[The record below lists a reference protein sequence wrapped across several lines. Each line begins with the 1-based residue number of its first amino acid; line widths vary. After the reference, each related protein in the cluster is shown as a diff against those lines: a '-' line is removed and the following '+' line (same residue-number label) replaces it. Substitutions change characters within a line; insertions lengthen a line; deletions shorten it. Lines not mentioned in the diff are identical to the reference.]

1 MTALRTG
8 QVLLML
14 AGLIAWALQF
24 TLIYGATSTL
34 CGREWANATLLGLGI
49 VQASILIATLAA
61 LAGTGAAFAWS
72 LWEYRWTEARQ
83 TSPADRFMI
92 QTAVLINGFS
102 LIVILWQG
110 IPAFILPA
118 CA

>member
-24 TLIYGATSTL
+24 LLIYGATSTL
-34 CGREWANATLLGLGI
+34 CGREWADATFLGLGV
-49 VQASILIATLAA
+49 VQASILIATVTALAA
-61 LAGTGAAFAWS
+61 TAAAFAWS
-72 LWEYRWTEARQ
+72 LRGYRSAEARPV
-83 TSPADRFMI
+83 SAADRFMV
-92 QTAVLINGFS
+92 QSAALVNGFS

>member
-8 QVLLML
+8 QVLLMI

-34 CGREWANATLLGLGI
+34 CGREWADARLLGLG
-49 VQASILIATLAA
+49 VVPAVILFATVAA
-61 LAGTGAAFAWS
+61 LAMTAAAFAWS
-72 LWEYRWTEARQ
+72 FKEYRWMEVRQ
-83 TSPADRFMI
+83 ASAADRFMI

>member
-14 AGLIAWALQF
+14 AGLIAWAVQF

-34 CGREWANATLLGLGI
+34 CGREWADARLLGLGI
-49 VQASILIATLAA
+49 VPASILFGTLAA
-61 LAGTGAAFAWS
+61 LAATGIALAWS
-72 LWEYRWTEARQ
+72 FREHRLSEHPRA
-83 TSPADRFMI
+83 SAADRFMI

>member
-14 AGLIAWALQF
+14 AGLIAWAVQF
-24 TLIYGATSTL
+24 TLIYGVTSTL
-34 CGREWANATLLGLGI
+34 CGREWADATLFGLGI
-49 VQASILIATLAA
+49 VPAGILIVTLVM
-61 LAGTGAAFAWS
+61 LAVTIAAFAWS
-72 LWEYRWTEARQ
+72 LRGYRWTQVQE
-83 TSPADRFMI
+83 TSAADRFMV
-92 QTAVLINGFS
+92 QAALLVNGFS

>member
-1 MTALRTG
+1 MAAVRTG

-14 AGLIAWALQF
+14 AGLIAWAVQF
-24 TLIYGATSTL
+24 SLIYGATSTL
-34 CGREWANATLLGLGI
+34 CGREWADATLLGLGI
-49 VQASILIATLAA
+49 VPASILTVTLAA
-61 LAGTGAAFAWS
+61 LAVTAAAFAWS
-72 LWEYRWTEARQ
+72 LKGYRSAETRPVSA
-83 TSPADRFMI
+83 ADRFMV
-92 QTAVLINGFS
+92 QSAALVNGFS

>member
-14 AGLIAWALQF
+14 AGLMAWALQF

-34 CGREWANATLLGLGI
+34 CGREWADARLLGLGV
-49 VQASILIATLAA
+49 VQASILIVTLAA
-61 LAGTGAAFAWS
+61 LTATGIAFAWS
-72 LWEYRWTEARQ
+72 LREYRLAEHPRA
-83 TSPADRFMI
+83 SAADRFMI

>member
-14 AGLIAWALQF
+14 AGLIAWAVQF
-24 TLIYGATSTL
+24 SLIYGVTSTL
-34 CGREWANATLLGLGI
+34 CGREWADATLFGMGI
-49 VQASILIATLAA
+49 VQASILIVTLAA
-61 LAGTGAAFAWS
+61 LAVTGAAFAWS
-72 LWEYRWTEARQ
+72 LKVYRGTEAQ
-83 TSPADRFMI
+83 HASAADRFMA
-92 QTAVLINGFS
+92 QAALLVNGFS
-102 LIVILWQG
+102 PIVILWQG

>member
-1 MTALRTG
+1 MTGRTG
-8 QVLLML
+8 QVMLML

-34 CGREWANATLLGLGI
+34 CGREWADGTVLGMGLVEAT
-49 VQASILIATLAA
+49 ILATTLAA
-61 LAGTGAAFAWS
+61 LVVTAIAFAWTFGRNQES
-72 LWEYRWTEARQ
+72 PGRQ
-83 TSPADRFMI
+83 TSPVDGFMV
-92 QTAVLINGFS
+92 QAGALINGFS

-110 IPAFILPA
+110 IPAFFLPA